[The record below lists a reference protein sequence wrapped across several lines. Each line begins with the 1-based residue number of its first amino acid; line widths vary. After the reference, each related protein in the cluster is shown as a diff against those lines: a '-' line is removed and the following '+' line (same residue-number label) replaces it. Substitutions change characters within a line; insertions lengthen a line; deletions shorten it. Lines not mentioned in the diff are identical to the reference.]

1 MRRSVRRIGQVQVP
15 VGPPQTH
22 DVALRTG
29 PHLQSPVC
37 DKMLQVLNEGLR
49 VFLKATDD
57 IIWVKTTLLFVQWS
71 PGENLN
77 PDLKEE

>member
-1 MRRSVRRIGQVQVP
+1 
-15 VGPPQTH
+15 
-22 DVALRTG
+22 
-29 PHLQSPVC
+29 
-37 DKMLQVLNEGLR
+37 MLQVLNQGLR